1 MALGPPP
8 PIFPAVAAAAQGEQ
22 GRHLG
27 LTGATG
33 VGVGAIVGGGILVL
47 AGAAFQETGPSTILA
62 FALNGA
68 IAVMT
73 ALSFAEMASMFPESG
88 GAYTFAKKVLT
99 VRAAFG
105 MGWVLWF
112 AYIVAGVLYALG
124 FAEYAV
130 LAIGELL
137 QATNGS
143 EPAWLHKRATL
154 SVLAVAATGAYSLL
168 AVRKSEGGGRLET
181 IGKLVLFVVLLLAG
195 GWALGTSPSGTT
207 REGLTPFFE
216 NGTTGLLTA
225 MGVTFI
231 ALQGFDLIATVGGEV
246 KKPERNIPRAM
257 LTSLGI
263 ALVIYLPLLF
273 LVSAV
278 GAPAGQGIAEM
289 SRARPATVMA
299 DAAYNFAGVTGYWMV
314 IVAAILS
321 TLSALSA
328 NVLAASRIALR
339 MANDR
344 TLPRVLQ
351 QRHSSR
357 GTPVMAIYATAVAM
371 AFTLLM
377 IPNVS
382 AAGAAA
388 SLIFLISFALVH
400 WTHLLARRRSG
411 IKAPFQTPWFPAI
424 PIIGGLACASLAAYQ
439 AVTAPVA
446 GGIAVVWLGLGVI
459 LYYGLFA
466 DRAQAVDAF
475 TEAHDPR
482 LGRLRGRSP
491 LVLAPVANPASAVG
505 IVTLA
510 NALATPVVGR
520 VVLLTVVR
528 RPSDF
533 AAAEAATTKALQDAN
548 NVVGQALTAS
558 LRAGHSPEALMTI
571 AYDPWKEIARVARA
585 YECES
590 LLVGFSSLESQGNVR
605 HIEHLLNDVECDVV
619 ALRAP
624 KDWSL
629 TSSTRIIVPVGG
641 RGGHD
646 ELRARLLGS
655 LGRAGCTSIRFIQVT
670 GDSLPMALRR
680 HRERELRIF
689 AEEETFGVPDVDL
702 IQSDDIVQTVANE
715 AGPNDLIILGLR
727 HQRGKRLF
735 SELALQVARETSAAT
750 LMISRRM

>member
-1 MALGPPP
+1 M
-8 PIFPAVAAAAQGEQ
+8 
-22 GRHLG
+22 
-27 LTGATG
+27 
-33 VGVGAIVGGGILVL
+33 GAIVGGGILVL
-47 AGAAFQETGPSTILA
+47 AGAAFRETGPSTLLA
-62 FALNGA
+62 FALNGL

-88 GAYTFAKKVLT
+88 GAYTVAKKVLT

-130 LAIGELL
+130 LALRELL
-137 QATNGS
+137 QATTGRD
-143 EPAWLHKRATL
+143 PAWLHKRGIL
-154 SVLAVAATGAYSLL
+154 SALAVAATGAYSLL
-168 AVRKSEGGGRLET
+168 AARKSSGGGKVET
-181 IGKLVLFVVLLLAG
+181 VGKLVLFAVLLLVGA
-195 GWALGTSPSGTT
+195 WALGTSPSGTA

-216 NGTTGLLTA
+216 NGSTGLLTA

-231 ALQGFDLIATVGGEV
+231 ALQGFDLVATVGGEV
-246 KKPERNIPRAM
+246 KQPERNIPRAM

-263 ALVIYLPLLF
+263 ALAVYLPLLF

-278 GAPAGQGIAEM
+278 GTPEGQGIAEM

-314 IVAAILS
+314 IVAAILY

-351 QRHSSR
+351 QRHPSR
-357 GTPVMAIYATAVAM
+357 HTPVMAIYATAVAM

-424 PIIGGLACASLAAYQ
+424 PLIGGLACASLAAYQ
-439 AVTAPVA
+439 AVAAPVA
-446 GGIAVVWLGLGVI
+446 GGIAALWLGLGVI
-459 LYYGLFA
+459 LYYGLFV

-475 TEAHDPR
+475 TEAYDPR
-482 LGRLRGRSP
+482 IGVLRGRSP

-528 RPSDF
+528 RPKDI
-533 AAAEAATTKALQDAN
+533 ATAKAETSKALEDAN

-558 LRAGHSPEALMTI
+558 LSAGHSPEALMTI
-571 AYDPWKEIARVARA
+571 AYDPWKEIARVARS

-590 LLVGFSSLESQGNVR
+590 LLVGFSSLEGPGNVQ
-605 HIEHLLNDVECDVV
+605 HLEHLLNEVECDVT

-629 TSSTRIIVPVGG
+629 TSNTRIIVPVGG
-641 RGGHD
+641 RGSHD
-646 ELRARLLGS
+646 ALRARVLGS
-655 LGRAGCTSIRFIQVT
+655 LGRAGCTSVRFIQVT
-670 GDSLPMALRR
+670 SETLPTALTR

-689 AEEETFGVPDVDL
+689 AEEETFGVPEVGL
-702 IQSDDIVQTVANE
+702 IQSDDIVQSVADE
-715 AGPNDLIILGLR
+715 AGPHDLIILGLR
-727 HQRGKRLF
+727 YQKGMRLF
-735 SELALQVARETSAAT
+735 SELALQVARKTSAAT
-750 LMISRRM
+750 LLISRRN